1 MKIEWHLD
9 MGEALDPDNLLGDI
23 TLSDA
28 QTRLEERDTY
38 IDSWL
43 EALITG
49 LQAVQAGQSISVDIP
64 EEPAPLAFIPV
75 GKGVHIAYRTS
86 VLNVES
92 LEELRRAVCIAAEV
106 LLRQVAAVQ
115 GGESNPP
122 INSIRDFVGKER
134 EASGSLS

>member
-28 QTRLEERDTY
+28 QTRLEEGDTY

-43 EALITG
+43 VALIAG

-64 EEPAPLAFIPV
+64 EEPAPLAFILV
-75 GKGVHIAYRTS
+75 GKGVHIAYRTR
-86 VLNVES
+86 VLKVES
-92 LEELRRAVCIAAEV
+92 LEELRRAVCLAAEA

-115 GGESNPP
+115 GGGSNPS
-122 INSIRDFVGKER
+122 IHSIRDFVGKER
-134 EASGSLS
+134 TASGSLS

>member
-9 MGEALDPDNLLGDI
+9 MGEALDPNNLLGDI

-43 EALITG
+43 QALIAG

-64 EEPAPLAFIPV
+64 EEPAPLVFIRV
-75 GKGVHIAYRTS
+75 GKGVHIAYPTG

-115 GGESNPP
+115 GGESKPP

>member
-1 MKIEWHLD
+1 MKIEWQLD

-23 TLSDA
+23 TLSNA

-49 LQAVQAGQSISVDIP
+49 LQAGQSISVDIP

-92 LEELRRAVCIAAEV
+92 LEELRRAVCIAAEA
-106 LLRQVAAVQ
+106 LLRQMAAVQ
-115 GGESNPP
+115 GGESHPHRCTNTRLGLRPLRP
-122 INSIRDFVGKER
+122 SVRHLTV
-134 EASGSLS
+134 

>member
-23 TLSDA
+23 ALSDA
-28 QTRLEERDTY
+28 QTCVEERDTY

-43 EALITG
+43 VALITG

-86 VLNVES
+86 VLKVES
-92 LEELRRAVCIAAEV
+92 IEDFRRAVCLAAEA
-106 LLRQVAAVQ
+106 LLQQLASVPR
-115 GGESNPP
+115 GESNPP

-134 EASGSLS
+134 TASPIAP

>member
-23 TLSDA
+23 TLSNA

-49 LQAVQAGQSISVDIP
+49 LQVVQAGQSISVDIP
-64 EEPAPLAFIPV
+64 EEPTPLAFIPV
-75 GKGVHIAYRTS
+75 GKGVHIAYRAS

-92 LEELRRAVCIAAEV
+92 LEELRRAVCIAAEA
-106 LLRQVAAVQ
+106 LLRQVATAQ
-115 GGESNPP
+115 GGERNPP

-134 EASGSLS
+134 KASGW

>member
-9 MGEALDPDNLLGDI
+9 MGEALDPDNLSGDI
-23 TLSDA
+23 TLSNV

-43 EALITG
+43 LALITG

-64 EEPAPLAFIPV
+64 EEPAPLAFTPV
-75 GKGVHIAYRTS
+75 GKGAHIAYRTR
-86 VLNVES
+86 VLKVES
-92 LEELRRAVCIAAEV
+92 LEKLCRAVCLAAEG

-122 INSIRDFVGKER
+122 INSIRDFVDNER
-134 EASGSLS
+134 TAFGSLS

>member
-1 MKIEWHLD
+1 MQIEWHLD

-23 TLSDA
+23 TLSNA
-28 QTRLEERDTY
+28 QTRLEEHDTY

-43 EALITG
+43 VALITG

-75 GKGVHIAYRTS
+75 GNGVHIAYWTR
-86 VLNVES
+86 VLKVES
-92 LEELRRAVCIAAEV
+92 LEDLRRAVCLAAEV

-115 GGESNPP
+115 GRESNSL

-134 EASGSLS
+134 TVSGSLS

>member
-9 MGEALDPDNLLGDI
+9 MGEALAPNNLLGDI

-28 QTRLEERDTY
+28 QTHLEERDTY

-43 EALITG
+43 VALITG
-49 LQAVQAGQSISVDIP
+49 LHAVQAGQSISVDIP

-75 GKGVHIAYRTS
+75 GKGVHIAYRTR
-86 VLNVES
+86 VLKVES
-92 LEELRRAVCIAAEV
+92 LEELRRAVCLAAEV

-122 INSIRDFVGKER
+122 INSIQDFVGKER
-134 EASGSLS
+134 TASGSLS

>member
-1 MKIEWHLD
+1 MKIEWHLN

-23 TLSDA
+23 TLSEA

-38 IDSWL
+38 IDSWMV
-43 EALITG
+43 ALITG
-49 LQAVQAGQSISVDIP
+49 LQAVRAGQSISVDIP

-75 GKGVHIAYRTS
+75 GKGVHITYRTS

-122 INSIRDFVGKER
+122 
-134 EASGSLS
+134 